1 MNQTSLIAFIVLI
14 PFFAALLNGLIY
26 IYNIKVEKVSQHL
39 FTSIG
44 LIAPFISFILTVF
57 LFLDFQDTKIP
68 LVQYLFTWVSL
79 DNFNVNFAFLADQLS
94 IFMAIFVTFVGWLI
108 HIYAVGYMDKD
119 EGFGKFFAYFNLFL
133 GFMLLLV
140 LADNPVILFIG
151 WEGVGLCS
159 YLLIGFYY
167 EDEKNVEAGNKAFF
181 VNRVGDLG
189 FLLGLVVLFFAANL
203 NSFSFHAIQIAV
215 ETADKSLLSLSAF
228 LFFVGA
234 VGKSAQFPL
243 YVWLPDAMRGPTPI
257 SALIHAATMVT
268 AGVYLIARFYFLYDE
283 FVEIGIIVAYIGAFT
298 ALFAAIIATRQN
310 DIKKILAYST
320 ISQLGYMFISVGI
333 GIYGA
338 GLFHVFTHAFFK
350 ALLFMSAGAII
361 IYSHHKQDIFEIA
374 QNRVK
379 MPIIQFSMLMG
390 ILAICAI
397 PPFSGFFSKD
407 LILAGAFA
415 KEHYAL
421 WLIAIITAFLTSF
434 YIFRAYIIMFH
445 SKTNQEL
452 KTVKIN
458 PFITVP
464 IVILAIGSVVVGFLN
479 VPHIFGGNS
488 LVSNWFSNIDKL
500 SLHLSVSTELMLM
513 VLSVGISVL
522 GAFLAYKK
530 YININI
536 YDNNEQKE
544 NMGIIANK
552 FYIDE
557 IYHFI
562 FVKGL
567 QKLSLFISYV
577 LDKSIIDAFIM
588 NRAQN
593 YISIGRVISKLQNGD
608 LNIYALTMLLGIN
621 IIILYIYFF
630 ILG

>member
-1 MNQTSLIAFIVLI
+1 
-14 PFFAALLNGLIY
+14 
-26 IYNIKVEKVSQHL
+26 
-39 FTSIG
+39 
-44 LIAPFISFILTVF
+44 SFVLTVL
-57 LFLDFQDTKIP
+57 LFLDFKDTQIA
-68 LVQYLFTWVSL
+68 LVQHLFTWVSL

-94 IFMAIFVTFVGWLI
+94 IFMALFVTFVGWLI

-119 EGFGKFFAYFNLFL
+119 EGFGKFFSYFNLFL

-167 EDEKNVEAGNKAFF
+167 EDKKNVEAGNKAFF
-181 VNRVGDLG
+181 LNRIGDLG

-203 NSFSFHAIQIAV
+203 NSFDFYSIQNAV
-215 ETADKSLLSLSAF
+215 QNADKSLLSLSAL

-283 FVEIGIIVAYIGAFT
+283 FVDIGIIVAYIGAFT
-298 ALFAAIIATRQN
+298 ALFAAIIATKQN

-320 ISQLGYMFISVGI
+320 ISQLGYMFIAVGV
-333 GIYGA
+333 GLYSA

-407 LILAGAFA
+407 LILAGVFA

-421 WLIAIITAFLTSF
+421 WSIAIITAFLTSF

-445 SKTNQEL
+445 SKTNKNI

-464 IVILAIGSVVVGFLN
+464 IVILAFGSIVVGFLN

-488 LVSNWFSNIDKL
+488 LVSNWFSNIEKL
-500 SLHLSVSTELMLM
+500 DLHLLISTELMLM
-513 VLSVGISVL
+513 ALSIVVSVS
-522 GAFLAYKK
+522 GAFIAYKK
-530 YININI
+530 YISIDI
-536 YDNNEQKE
+536 YE
-544 NMGIIANK
+544 NQDSSGLIKNK

-567 QKLSLFISYV
+567 QRLSLFISYV
-577 LDKSIIDAFIM
+577 LDKSIIDDFLM
-588 NRAQN
+588 NRSQS
-593 YISIGRVISKLQNGD
+593 YISIGKVVAKLQSGD